1 MMIPKFNYFRS
12 KAHLKNVA
20 SLPCQNCYIEG
31 ETQAAHSN
39 WAEHGKGRGI
49 KATDEFTAALCQ
61 KCHTELDQG
70 RMLTKDQRKQM
81 WVVAHYKTVRKLVML
96 GLWPE
101 TVPIPHNPEF
111 DEILKDAYASH

>member
-39 WAEHGKGRGI
+39 SAEHGKGRGI
-49 KATDEFTAALCQ
+49 KASDEFTAALCQ
-61 KCHTELDQG
+61 KCHMELDQG
-70 RMLTKDQRKQM
+70 ARLNKEQRRTLWQM
-81 WVVAHYKTVRKLVML
+81 AYQKTVAKLKRQDK
-96 GLWPE
+96 WPKE
-101 TVPIPHNPEF
+101 LEQQDKIV
-111 DEILKDAYASH
+111 